1 MKININKVIFL
12 IFSSLT
18 FLPYV
23 YAKEPNLHAIQH
35 KFSVKVGETRAIYP
49 LSSVKGISLSMV
61 NPQDYPILVQT
72 QIKDE
77 DKHSSAPFV
86 VTPPLFRLDAGMQG
100 RVRVIRTGGNFPQDR
115 ESLQWL
121 CLTGIPPKEGDMWD
135 NGHHDNKKE
144 TQDVNLD
151 VRLSI
156 STCMKLLVRP
166 DQLKQKPEDVAGEL
180 IWQRNGK
187 QLQVNNPTPFYIS
200 FKSIN
205 LGGKDINL
213 SSAGENTYVAP
224 FGERSYA
231 LPMDMAGSPVEVN
244 WKIINDLGGESQVF
258 KTNV

>member
-1 MKININKVIFL
+1 MSFN
-12 IFSSLT
+12 T
-18 FLPYV
+18 
-23 YAKEPNLHAIQH
+23 AQH
-35 KFSVKVGETRAIYP
+35 KFSVRTGETRIIYP
-49 LSSVKGISLSMV
+49 LSSVKGVSLSV
-61 NPQDYPILVQT
+61 TNPQDYPILVQT
-72 QIKDE
+72 QVKGE
-77 DKHSSAPFV
+77 DKHSTAPFMA
-86 VTPPLFRLDAGMQG
+86 TPPLFRLDAGMRGQ
-100 RVRVIRTGGNFPQDR
+100 VRVIRTGGNFPEDR

-144 TQDVNLD
+144 TQQDVNLD

-231 LPMDMAGSPVEVN
+231 LPVDMVGSPVEVN

-258 KTNV
+258 KANV

>member
-1 MKININKVIFL
+1 MKININKVIIL

-23 YAKEPNLHAIQH
+23 YAKEPNLHTIQH
-35 KFSVKVGETRAIYP
+35 KFSVKVDETRAIYP
-49 LSSVKGISLSMV
+49 LSSVKGISLSMM

-72 QIKDE
+72 QVKGE
-77 DKHSSAPFV
+77 DKRSPAPFV

-121 CLTGIPPKEGDMWD
+121 CLTGVPPKEGDMWD
-135 NGHHDNKKE
+135 NSHHDKNKE

-151 VRLSI
+151 IRLSI

-166 DQLKQKPEDVAGEL
+166 DQLKQKTEDVAGEL

-231 LPMDMAGSPVEVN
+231 LPVDMAGSPVELN

-258 KTNV
+258 KANV

>member
-1 MKININKVIFL
+1 MKRNLNKAIFL
-12 IFSSLT
+12 ILS
-18 FLPYV
+18 FLAFLSCGH
-23 YAKEPNLHAIQH
+23 AKETNLHTIQH

-135 NGHHDNKKE
+135 NSHHDNKKE

-244 WKIINDLGGESQVF
+244 WKIINDLGGESQLF
-258 KTNV
+258 KANV

>member
-1 MKININKVIFL
+1 MKININKVIIL
-12 IFSSLT
+12 IFSSLM

-23 YAKEPNLHAIQH
+23 YAKETGLHAIQH

-121 CLTGIPPKEGDMWD
+121 CLTGVPPKEGDIWD

-205 LGGKDINL
+205 LGGKNINL

-231 LPMDMAGSPVEVN
+231 LPMDMAGSPVELN

-258 KTNV
+258 KANV